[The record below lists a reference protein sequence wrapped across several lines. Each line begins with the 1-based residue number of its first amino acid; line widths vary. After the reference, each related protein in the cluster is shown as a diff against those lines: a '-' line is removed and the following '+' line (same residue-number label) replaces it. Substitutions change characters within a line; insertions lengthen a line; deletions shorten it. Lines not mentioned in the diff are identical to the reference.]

1 MKKKMNKYTRKLVLA
16 VSFMIVLS
24 LTISSTYAARPWYER
39 GKWSGTQVPT
49 PPGPGFRFEPNFEEQ
64 YVEIWNAIM
73 YVTDGYEFGGKQVRY
88 EIITYMIIFVDPQLL
103 EGDPTLAY
111 TAPRFGEITWL
122 GDSMEWIG
130 TGEFRSQSGIV
141 GFLTVDGI
149 VDAFELQVTG
159 KFWVE
164 WVQNIDPMT
173 GDPVLV
179 PLLKHKGWYTI
190 TDNS

>member
-1 MKKKMNKYTRKLVLA
+1 MLVLP

-24 LTISSTYAARPWYER
+24 LTISSTYAVRPWYER

-49 PPGPGFRFEPNFEEQ
+49 APGLGFRFEPNFEEK
-64 YVEIWNAIM
+64 YVEIWNATM
-73 YVTDGYEFGGKQVRY
+73 FVTDGYEVGGKQVRY
-88 EIITYMIIFVDPQLL
+88 EIINYMIIFVDPQLL
-103 EGDPTLAY
+103 EADPTLAY

-122 GDSMEWIG
+122 GESGEWIG
-130 TGEFRSQSGIV
+130 TGEFRSPSGVV
-141 GFLTVDGI
+141 GFLTVEGI
-149 VDAFELQVTG
+149 VDSFELQVTG

-164 WVQNIDPMT
+164 WVQGSDPMT

-179 PLLKHKGWYTI
+179 PLLKHKGSYTI